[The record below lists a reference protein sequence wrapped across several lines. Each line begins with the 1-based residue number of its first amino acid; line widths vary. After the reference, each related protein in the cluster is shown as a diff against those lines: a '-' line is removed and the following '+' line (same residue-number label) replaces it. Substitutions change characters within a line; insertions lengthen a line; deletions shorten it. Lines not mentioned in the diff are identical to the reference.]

1 MGYVQ
6 ADIKMDFSF
15 DLIDYSSLTQTFNL
29 PIPTPPPLPPPFTLL
44 APATADNR
52 RANNNSLTNS
62 EMNNSNSDGSH
73 RGEHNED
80 GKQEEAKILNENNQE
95 NQNQQNSLLLSAN
108 SDAVVKAVESPTTS
122 DIVVTMREVLE
133 EAINFNFDVV
143 ERSDDDN
150 DDSANMSTD
159 SQPIDKV
166 DIMEVEELPNENFDR
181 LPTEVSA
188 RAIQFQVLA
197 EILTV
202 KRKERKKTP
211 KVSDEPKRFVMQ
223 FYF

>member
-29 PIPTPPPLPPPFTLL
+29 PIPIPPPLPPPLTLL

-80 GKQEEAKILNENNQE
+80 GKQEEAEILNENNRE
-95 NQNQQNSLLLSAN
+95 NQNQQSSLLLSAN

-143 ERSDDDN
+143 ERLDDDN

-159 SQPIDKV
+159 SQPIDNV

-188 RAIQFQVLA
+188 RFSF
-197 EILTV
+197 
-202 KRKERKKTP
+202 KFSPR
-211 KVSDEPKRFVMQ
+211 S
-223 FYF
+223 

>member
-29 PIPTPPPLPPPFTLL
+29 PIPTPPPLPPPLTLL
-44 APATADNR
+44 TAATADNR
-52 RANNNSLTNS
+52 RANNNSLTNNS

-80 GKQEEAKILNENNQE
+80 GGKQEEAEILNENNQE
-95 NQNQQNSLLLSAN
+95 NQNQQSSLLLSAN
-108 SDAVVKAVESPTTS
+108 SGAVVKAVESPTTS
-122 DIVVTMREVLE
+122 DIVVTTREVLE

-143 ERSDDDN
+143 ERSDHDN

-159 SQPIDKV
+159 SQPIDNV
-166 DIMEVEELPNENFDR
+166 DIILEVEELPNENFDR

-188 RAIQFQVLA
+188 RFSF
-197 EILTV
+197 
-202 KRKERKKTP
+202 KFSPR
-211 KVSDEPKRFVMQ
+211 S
-223 FYF
+223 